1 MDKSSTENIDV
12 QEPTMH
18 IAASGM
24 TIIALSGNEPTN
36 DSTESDNGRS
46 EFTATASCSHLKC
59 ILDEMTEEH
68 ANQLIADFSA
78 LWKERI
84 VEELGPGIYHVK
96 LKKNSNDGSTGLS
109 PKEVEP

>member
-1 MDKSSTENIDV
+1 
-12 QEPTMH
+12 MH

-24 TIIALSGNEPTN
+24 TIIALSGNEPTS
-36 DSTESDNGRS
+36 DSTESDSERNG
-46 EFTATASCSHLKC
+46 FTATASCSHLHW

-84 VEELGPGIYHVK
+84 VEELEPGIYHLK
-96 LKKNSNDGSTGLS
+96 LKRNSNDGSTGPS